1 MIKIVLVLLFTF
13 ISVVAQA
20 NLPVTQQ
27 TPLAKKKQLQTPAS
41 EEEELR
47 LMVQV
52 FLYKGDVESAFQVAQ
67 IGYNQHPN
75 SYYWNEKMATISQWT
90 GRSARSMKHLKKMYQ
105 LKYDPKIEKQLIE
118 YGKSTYQY
126 ESIEPLV
133 RNRVR
138 KNPSEKNVDLLI
150 TIYKKTGFP
159 EKVITILDKEYKK
172 TKKTLLLTKA
182 LELSLELGDL
192 ELAKK
197 YVDILSKEKPY
208 SKQNSALI
216 AKYYY
221 ILRDIN
227 TAYDSLTYV
236 NNPNIIQDNNDTH
249 EVQYFELKSDLGW
262 YLQKNLPAA
271 QASKMLIDIDKG
283 RLSDYE
289 RVAVVYQDIDPQIAA
304 QAVKEGYM
312 KYKLPY
318 MFFGYANDAINKNK
332 FDDLNKLLTTIDE
345 ENSPLTQ
352 EAMYWII
359 KSKVYNHYEKY
370 DLEEMALQ
378 RALLLSPYDI
388 EIKTALLWHFMDL
401 HDVKNTKL
409 ILLEIEEKNNIS
421 PSLYFTLA
429 SAYFYINN
437 IDRASYYMSL
447 LDFEENMITQSVDY
461 KFLQAYIY
469 QIQNRDEAFKLRMR
483 EILKLLREQREKTPS
498 LKKDND
504 HLTNYLSAAMY
515 VMRADKFE
523 KNFKKAKP
531 YLKQK
536 NYNELAYS
544 WALQKEALEKSHEI
558 YTQTPTPELWMQFSN
573 AIVLQHHT
581 NIENLL
587 DQYLYELSASD
598 ASFQAKED
606 GQIALAQT
614 VNYNFF
620 NQNHYNK
627 NNYIEQIEL
636 SKLRSD
642 TLDLRLSRYIRDPLE
657 QHYVTLKNSSYIGDS
672 WYILTGFGYYNNKSS
687 DSDILVDVPKN
698 TYDATL
704 GIKKVTERA
713 SVELDLLY
721 NHNMRNYLSVLL
733 NATYQLSTDFTA
745 GLELAKNK
753 KAEESTQLYLG
764 GKKDLVA
771 PSIIYQ
777 VLNSTSVE
785 LRYELS
791 DFYSQDNVHLGNGR
805 YFSANISQ
813 QLRNGYPDLRFG
825 VFYDNGMYSERSGSK
840 GIIDQ
845 LQLDQYQV
853 LPSQFYNIGINIS
866 YGYANKNLYTRVWRP
881 YIEFSPYYSSDIGDY
896 TFGVNGGIGGKVF
909 EQDHMSIG
917 ASYTDSVNGI
927 GGKVLQF
934 YIDYQFMYTLSK
946 EF

>member
-1 MIKIVLVLLFTF
+1 MIRIVLVLLFIF

-118 YGKSTYQY
+118 YGKATFQY

-138 KNPSEKNVDLLI
+138 KNPSEENIDLLI
-150 TIYKKTGFP
+150 TIYKQTGFP

-172 TKKTLLLTKA
+172 TKKPLLLTKA

-192 ELAKK
+192 DLAKK
-197 YVDILSKEKPY
+197 YVDILSKERPY

-227 TAYDSLTYV
+227 TAYNALTYAD
-236 NNPNIIQDNNDTH
+236 NPDIIEDNNDTS
-249 EVQYFELKSDLGW
+249 ELQYFELKSDLGW

-271 QASKMLIDIDKG
+271 QASKMLIDADKG

-289 RVAVVYQDIDPQIAA
+289 RVAVVYQDIDPEIAA

-312 KYKLPY
+312 KYQLSY

-332 FDDLNKLLTTIDE
+332 FDELNKLLKTIDE

-378 RALLLSPYDI
+378 KALLLSPYDI

-421 PSLYFTLA
+421 SSLYFTLA

-437 IDRASYYMSL
+437 IDRASYYTSL
-447 LDFEENMITQSVDY
+447 LDFEKNIITQSVDY

-469 QIQNRDEAFKLRMR
+469 QMQNRDEAFKLRMR
-483 EILKLLREQREKTPS
+483 EVLNLLKEQREKTPS

-531 YLKQK
+531 YLKPK

-544 WALQKEALEKSHEI
+544 WALQKDALEKSHEI

-573 AIVLQHHT
+573 AIVVQHHT

-606 GQIALAQT
+606 GQIALAQAI
-614 VNYNFF
+614 NYNFF
-620 NQNHYNK
+620 DHNHYNK
-627 NNYIEQIEL
+627 NNYIQQIEL

-642 TLDLRLSRYIRDPLE
+642 TLDIRLSRYIRDPLE

-672 WYILTGFGYYNNKSS
+672 WYVLTGFGYYDNKSS
-687 DSDILVDVPKN
+687 DPDILVDVPKS

-713 SVELDLLY
+713 SIELDLLY

-733 NATYQLSTDFTA
+733 NTTYQFSTDFRGA
-745 GLELAKNK
+745 LEIAKNK
-753 KAEESTQLYLG
+753 RAEESTQLYLG
-764 GKKDLVA
+764 GKKDLIA
-771 PSIIYQ
+771 PSITYQ
-777 VLNSTSVE
+777 ILDSTSVE

-805 YFSANISQ
+805 YFSANVSQ

-825 VFYDNGMYSERSGSK
+825 MFYDNGIYSESSGSK
-840 GIIDQ
+840 GVIDQ
-845 LQLDQYQV
+845 LQVDQYQV
-853 LPSQFYNIGINIS
+853 LPSQFYNIGINFS
-866 YGYANKNLYTRVWRP
+866 YGYVNKNLYTRVWRP

-927 GGKVLQF
+927 GGKVFQF